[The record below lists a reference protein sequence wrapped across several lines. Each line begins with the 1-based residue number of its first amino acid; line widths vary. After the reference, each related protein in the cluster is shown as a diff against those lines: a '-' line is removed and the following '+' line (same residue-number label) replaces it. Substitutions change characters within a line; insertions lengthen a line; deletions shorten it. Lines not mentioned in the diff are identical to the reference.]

1 MLHYNI
7 AASWDWRVAMWG
19 WRFQMKWFRSNIR
32 HGARL
37 ALFAMLVQ
45 FALTFGHSHW
55 FAQATPLA
63 QSSAQQIDGAKDSAK
78 GVAAIDRAAVQKQS
92 PASPDREQPGED
104 NCAICA
110 VVAMAGTVVFA
121 TPPVLL
127 LPQAIELLHRTTD
140 AEFLHLKSAGTAFQP
155 RAPPAS

>member
-1 MLHYNI
+1 
-7 AASWDWRVAMWG
+7 
-19 WRFQMKWFRSNIR
+19 MKWFRSNIR

-55 FAQATPLA
+55 FAQAAPLA
-63 QSSAQQIDGAKDSAK
+63 QSQLTDSGK
-78 GVAAIDRAAVQKQS
+78 GTANSIASPDSAAVQKQS
-92 PASPDREQPGED
+92 PTNPDREQPGDD

-110 VVAMAGTVVFA
+110 LVAMAGTVTFA
-121 TPPVLL
+121 TPPLL
-127 LPQAIELLHRTTD
+127 HLPQAVELLYRTTD
-140 AEFLHLKSAGTAFQP
+140 AELIHLESASHAFQP

>member
-1 MLHYNI
+1 
-7 AASWDWRVAMWG
+7 
-19 WRFQMKWFRSNIR
+19 MKWFRSHIR

-55 FAQATPLA
+55 FAQAAPLA
-63 QSSAQQIDGAKDSAK
+63 QSSLQQTDGFKDSAK
-78 GVAAIDRAAVQKQS
+78 DQAAVDRAAVQKQS
-92 PASPDREQPGED
+92 PAGPDREHPADD

-110 VVAMAGTVVFA
+110 VVAMAGTILFA
-121 TPPVLL
+121 TPPLL
-127 LPQAIELLHRTTD
+127 QLPQAIELLRRTTD
-140 AEFLHLKSAGTAFQP
+140 AEFVHLRSAGTAFQP

>member
-1 MLHYNI
+1 
-7 AASWDWRVAMWG
+7 MWG

-55 FAQATPLA
+55 FAQAAPLA
-63 QSSAQQIDGAKDSAK
+63 QSSLQQTDGFK

-92 PASPDREQPGED
+92 PASPDREHQGED

-110 VVAMAGTVVFA
+110 IIAMAGTVVSA

-127 LPQAIELLHRTTD
+127 LPQAIELLHRTLD
-140 AEFLHLKSAGTAFQP
+140 AEFVHLKSAGTAFQP

>member
-1 MLHYNI
+1 
-7 AASWDWRVAMWG
+7 
-19 WRFQMKWFRSNIR
+19 MKWFRSNIR

-55 FAQATPLA
+55 FAQAAPLA
-63 QSSAQQIDGAKDSAK
+63 AASLQQTDNAK
-78 GVAAIDRAAVQKQS
+78 AIASTDRAAIQKQS
-92 PASPDREQPGED
+92 PAGPDRERPGED

-110 VVAMAGTVVFA
+110 LVAMAGTVLFS
-121 TPPVLL
+121 TPPLL
-127 LPQAIELLHRTTD
+127 ELPQAIELLHRTTD
-140 AEFLHLKSAGTAFQP
+140 AEFSHLKSAGTAFQP

>member
-1 MLHYNI
+1 
-7 AASWDWRVAMWG
+7 
-19 WRFQMKWFRSNIR
+19 MKWFRSNIR

-55 FAQATPLA
+55 FAQAAPLA
-63 QSSAQQIDGAKDSAK
+63 QATLQQTDGGKDSAK
-78 GVAAIDRAAVQKQS
+78 DQASADRTAVHKPS
-92 PASPDREQPGED
+92 PSSPDRDHPADD

-110 VVAMAGTVVFA
+110 VVAMAGTILFA
-121 TPPVLL
+121 TPPLL
-127 LPQAIELLHRTTD
+127 QLPQAIDLLYRTTD

>member
-1 MLHYNI
+1 
-7 AASWDWRVAMWG
+7 
-19 WRFQMKWFRSNIR
+19 MKWFRSNIR

-55 FAQATPLA
+55 FAQAAPLA
-63 QSSAQQIDGAKDSAK
+63 QSSLQQTDGAKDSARDSAK
-78 GVAAIDRAAVQKQS
+78 RVPAIDRAAVQKQS
-92 PASPDREQPGED
+92 PAGPDREHSGED

-110 VVAMAGTVVFA
+110 IIAMAGTVVSA
-121 TPPVLL
+121 APPVLL
-127 LPQAIELLHRTTD
+127 LPQAIELLHLTTD
-140 AEFLHLKSAGTAFQP
+140 AEFLHLKSAGRAFQP

>member
-1 MLHYNI
+1 MI
-7 AASWDWRVAMWG
+7 PRDVG

-37 ALFAMLVQ
+37 AIFAMLVQ

-55 FAQATPLA
+55 FAQAAPLA
-63 QSSAQQIDGAKDSAK
+63 QSSLQQTDGAQAPAS
-78 GVAAIDRAAVQKQS
+78 IDRSAVERQS
-92 PASPDREQPGED
+92 PLAPDREQPGED

-110 VVAMAGTVVFA
+110 LVAMAGTVMFA
-121 TPPVLL
+121 SPPVLL
-127 LPQAIELLHRTTD
+127 LPQAIDLLYRTTD
-140 AEFLHLKSAGTAFQP
+140 AEFVHLKSAGTAFQP

>member
-1 MLHYNI
+1 
-7 AASWDWRVAMWG
+7 
-19 WRFQMKWFRSNIR
+19 MKWFRSNIR

-55 FAQATPLA
+55 FAQAAPLA
-63 QSSAQQIDGAKDSAK
+63 QSSVQQTDTKDGID
-78 GVAAIDRAAVQKQS
+78 GVAASDRAAVQKQS
-92 PASPDREQPGED
+92 PGSPDREHSGED

-110 VVAMAGTVVFA
+110 IIAMAGAIVSA

-127 LPQAIELLHRTTD
+127 LPQAIELLRRSLD
-140 AEFLHLKSAGTAFQP
+140 AEFAHLTSTGTAFQP

>member
-1 MLHYNI
+1 
-7 AASWDWRVAMWG
+7 
-19 WRFQMKWFRSNIR
+19 MKWFRSNIR

-55 FAQATPLA
+55 FAQAAPLA
-63 QSSAQQIDGAKDSAK
+63 QSSLQQTDSTRDIAST
-78 GVAAIDRAAVQKQS
+78 DRAAVQKQS
-92 PASPDREQPGED
+92 PSGPDREQPGED

-110 VVAMAGTVVFA
+110 VVAMAGTVVSS

-127 LPQAIELLHRTTD
+127 LPQAIDLLYRTTD

>member
-1 MLHYNI
+1 
-7 AASWDWRVAMWG
+7 
-19 WRFQMKWFRSNIR
+19 MKWFRSNIR
-32 HGARL
+32 HGTRL

-55 FAQATPLA
+55 FAQAAPLA
-63 QSSAQQIDGAKDSAK
+63 QSSLQQTDGAKDSAK
-78 GVAAIDRAAVQKQS
+78 DVAAIDRTAVHKQS
-92 PASPDREQPGED
+92 PSSPDREHPAED

-110 VVAMAGTVVFA
+110 IIAMAGTIISA

-140 AEFLHLKSAGTAFQP
+140 AEFIHLKSAGTAFQP

>member
-1 MLHYNI
+1 
-7 AASWDWRVAMWG
+7 
-19 WRFQMKWFRSNIR
+19 MKWFRSNIR

-55 FAQATPLA
+55 FAQAAPLA
-63 QSSAQQIDGAKDSAK
+63 QSQLADSAK
-78 GVAAIDRAAVQKQS
+78 SLAPTGAAVQKQS
-92 PASPDREQPGED
+92 PANPDREQPGED

-110 VVAMAGTVVFA
+110 LVAMAGTVVFA
-121 TPPVLL
+121 TPPLL
-127 LPQAIELLHRTTD
+127 HLPQAIELLYRTTD
-140 AEFLHLKSAGTAFQP
+140 AEFIHLKSAGSAFQP

>member
-1 MLHYNI
+1 
-7 AASWDWRVAMWG
+7 
-19 WRFQMKWFRSNIR
+19 MKWFRSNIR

-55 FAQATPLA
+55 FAQAAPLA
-63 QSSAQQIDGAKDSAK
+63 QSSLQQTDGFK

-92 PASPDREQPGED
+92 PASPDREHQGED

-110 VVAMAGTVVFA
+110 IIAMAGTVVSA

-127 LPQAIELLHRTTD
+127 LPQAIELLHRTLD
-140 AEFLHLKSAGTAFQP
+140 AEFVHLKSAGTAFQP

>member
-1 MLHYNI
+1 MLYYNI
-7 AASWDWRVAMWG
+7 AASWIDAPVWG

-45 FALTFGHSHW
+45 LALTFGHSHW
-55 FAQATPLA
+55 FAQAAPLA
-63 QSSAQQIDGAKDSAK
+63 QSSAQQSDGAN
-78 GVAAIDRAAVQKQS
+78 AAASIDLAAVQKQS
-92 PASPDREQPGED
+92 PAGPDRDQPGDD

-110 VVAMAGTVVFA
+110 LVAMAGTVLFA

-127 LPQAIELLHRTTD
+127 LPQAIELLQRTLD
-140 AEFLHLKSAGTAFQP
+140 AEFAHLKSAGTAFQP

>member
-1 MLHYNI
+1 MLYCYI
-7 AASWDWRVAMWG
+7 AISRDAG
-19 WRFQMKWFRSNIR
+19 WRFPMKWFRSNIR

-37 ALFAMLVQ
+37 ALFALLVQ

-63 QSSAQQIDGAKDSAK
+63 QASFQQTDGAKDSTKNSAK
-78 GVAAIDRAAVQKQS
+78 SGAANDRAAVQKQS
-92 PASPDREQPGED
+92 PSGPDREHPGED

-110 VVAMAGTVVFA
+110 VVAMAGTVISA

-127 LPQAIELLHRTTD
+127 LPQAIELLYRTTD
-140 AEFLHLKSAGTAFQP
+140 AEFLHLKSARTAFQP

>member
-1 MLHYNI
+1 
-7 AASWDWRVAMWG
+7 
-19 WRFQMKWFRSNIR
+19 MKWFRSKIR

-45 FALTFGHSHW
+45 LALTFGHSHW

-63 QSSAQQIDGAKDSAK
+63 AASLQQTDSSNGSAST
-78 GVAAIDRAAVQKQS
+78 DRAAVQKQS
-92 PASPDREQPGED
+92 PASPHREQPGED

-110 VVAMAGTVVFA
+110 VFAMAGTVLFA
-121 TPPVLL
+121 TPPLL
-127 LPQAIELLHRTTD
+127 QLPQVIELLYRTTD
-140 AEFLHLKSAGTAFQP
+140 AEFIHLKSAGTAFQP